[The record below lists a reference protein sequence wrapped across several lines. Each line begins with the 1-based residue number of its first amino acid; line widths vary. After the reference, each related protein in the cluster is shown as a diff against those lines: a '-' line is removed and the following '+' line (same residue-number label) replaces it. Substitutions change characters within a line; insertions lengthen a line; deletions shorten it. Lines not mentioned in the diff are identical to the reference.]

1 MIQCP
6 KCSFDNELGRI
17 FCHQCGAKLELDQ
30 IKAPT
35 EGAKLRRRVA
45 GGVRKTVRTVI
56 ELVVA
61 FGIIA
66 FVVLVCLVPDV
77 PELKPT
83 NADLVGSDVKK
94 RTLERLV
101 AGKNPGSLEITQGEL
116 NTYVNALGFDR
127 PKGAGMELA
136 PVTLRLELGNGGVK
150 AIYVGELRFGD
161 SLHKQV
167 YVAIAGT
174 PSIVGGGFDFKT
186 TGAWVG
192 KLPLHPKL
200 VELTGWP
207 QSFLGHLFGRLE
219 AEQDAIDKL
228 SSITVTPGK
237 AVLTYEPP
245 AGK

>member
-6 KCSFDNELGRI
+6 KCHFDNELGRI

-35 EGAKLRRRVA
+35 DGAKLRRRVA
-45 GGVRKTVRTVI
+45 GGVRKTVRTII

-61 FGIIA
+61 LGIIA
-66 FVVLVCLVPDV
+66 AVVLVWLVPEV

-94 RTLERLV
+94 RTLEHLV
-101 AGKNPGSLEITQGEL
+101 AGKNPGTLEINEGEL
-116 NTYVNALGFDR
+116 NTYINSMGFDK
-127 PKGAGMELA
+127 PKGAGVELA
-136 PVTLRLELGNGGVK
+136 PVTLRVTLGDGSVK
-150 AIYVGELRFGD
+150 VVYLGELRLGD
-161 SLHKQV
+161 ALRKQI
-167 YVAIAGT
+167 YLCITGT
-174 PSIVGGGFDFKT
+174 PSIRDGGFDFKT

-200 VELTGWP
+200 FQATGWP
-207 QSFLGHLFGRLE
+207 QSYFDHLFSKFE
-219 AEQDAIDKL
+219 AEQNALDKL
-228 SSITVTPGK
+228 SSVTVTPGK
-237 AVLTYEPP
+237 AVLTYQPP